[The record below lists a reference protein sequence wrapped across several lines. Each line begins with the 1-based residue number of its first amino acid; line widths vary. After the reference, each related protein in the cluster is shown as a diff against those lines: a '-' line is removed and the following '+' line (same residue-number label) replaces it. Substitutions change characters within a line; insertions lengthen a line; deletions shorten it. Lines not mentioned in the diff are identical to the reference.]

1 MADLVKIGFHGD
13 EIWAVKDE
21 TGSGWAVVKRMCEML
36 GIQPHGQVEKLGSSP
51 WATTQ
56 NICVVAEDGKF
67 REMACISI
75 DSVPLWLATIHA
87 SKVRPEVREMLV
99 KLQREARDVLAD
111 HFLRKDERHNG
122 LTLLDV
128 IQAQLD
134 HLKAIDRRQ
143 RELEAK
149 QARVEEKVA
158 AIEAH
163 NGNTDDF
170 FTVLAW
176 ARLIGKP
183 IPVSGARA
191 IGKKAAALSRGRGLS
206 IGTASDERY
215 GAVGT
220 YHRSVLTELLGDAEP
235 F

>member
-1 MADLVKIGFHGD
+1 MNELVKIGFHGD

-21 TGSGWAVVKRMCEML
+21 SGKGWAVVKRMCEML
-36 GIQPHGQVEKLGSSP
+36 GILPHGQVEKLGSMP

-56 NICVVAEDGKF
+56 NICVVAEDGKI

-75 DSVPLWLATIHA
+75 DSVPMWLATIHA

-99 KLQREARDVLAD
+99 KLQCEARDVLVA
-111 HFLRKDERHNG
+111 HFLRKDDRSDG
-122 LTLLDV
+122 LIPLDV

-149 QARVEEKVA
+149 QSRVEEKVA

-163 NGNTDDF
+163 NGHTDDF

-176 ARLIGKP
+176 SRLIGKPLPVYGARLIGKQ
-183 IPVSGARA
+183 
-191 IGKKAAALSRGRGLS
+191 AAALSRGRGLA
-206 IGTASDERY
+206 IGAASDERY
-215 GAVGT
+215 GTVGT
-220 YHRSVLTELLGDAEP
+220 YHRSVLAELLGDAEP